1 MGHTGR
7 SEKGWKEQP
16 GCKASGKTSWLSL
29 CGDFEYRL
37 FIWEVIL
44 ENTIGENIDNTKKG
58 IKQIVTMP

>member
-44 ENTIGENIDNTKKG
+44 ENTHNGQGSKTEEKAA
-58 IKQIVTMP
+58 